1 MYKNMQ
7 LLCTIE
13 KSNEALKTLKNDFEK
28 KSFFAPF
35 SCFETTQIMFE
46 IFFHILKN
54 KKIIR
59 CLLME
64 HLLEYNIQY

>member
-28 KSFFAPF
+28 KVSLHHFRASKPF
-35 SCFETTQIMFE
+35 KLCLKYFS
-46 IFFHILKN
+46 IFS
-54 KKIIR
+54 KIKR
-59 CLLME
+59 
-64 HLLEYNIQY
+64 